1 MKKEILGISM
11 CLPYA
16 TANQA
21 GAKTAYY
28 YFENI
33 AAQEDFQLTLIT
45 KVLPSEKKYLGTLNT
60 SINYGF
66 VCNER
71 KGIAEYL
78 DLIKSLNSKLN
89 PFYKYGNVLRK
100 SVYDDIKK
108 QLLELKNNGYR
119 PSLILTIWTQ
129 MSLFIEELKS
139 IFPGAPCVAI
149 EEDVVFQMYQRK
161 QIYEKNVIKQMYF
174 SLQYKNMLKREVLAI
189 NSFDMVYVHSQ
200 KDWKLLTK
208 AGVKSVIKII
218 PAYYNHTGIV
228 RKPNGK
234 DVLYWGSMSRPE
246 NYLSAI
252 WFIKNVLP
260 QLKDIDIRFVVLGGN
275 PDSSLL
281 KYRSN
286 RIFITGFVD
295 DPSPYFEEAVCL
307 VAPLVLGA
315 GVKVK
320 ILEAMDAGIPVL
332 TNAVG
337 IEGIDAVHNRDYFHC
352 ETPEEYINIL
362 KAIFDGKLDAQAVG
376 DNAKCFMKKRY
387 NFAAEM
393 QKMIQNFR
401 LLMK

>member
-21 GAKTAYY
+21 GAKSVYY
-28 YFENI
+28 YCENI

-45 KVLPSEKKYLGTLNT
+45 KVLPNEKKYLETLNT
-60 SINYGF
+60 NVNYGF
-66 VCNER
+66 VCNDR
-71 KGIAEYL
+71 KGVAEYL

-108 QLLELKNNGYR
+108 RLLDLKNNGYR
-119 PSLILTIWTQ
+119 PSLIVTIWTQ
-129 MSLFIEELKS
+129 MSLYIEEIKS
-139 IFPGAPCVAI
+139 IFPGVPCVAI
-149 EEDVVFQMYQRK
+149 EEDVAFQVYQRK
-161 QIYEKNVIKQMYF
+161 QVYEKNLIKQIYF
-174 SLQYKNMLKREVLAI
+174 SLQYKNMLKREIVAI

-200 KDWKLLTK
+200 KDWNLLTE
-208 AGVKSVIKII
+208 AGAKSEIKTV
-218 PAYYNHTGIV
+218 PAYYNHTEIA

-234 DVLYWGSMSRPE
+234 DVLFWGSMSRPE

-252 WFIKNVLP
+252 WFIKNVMP
-260 QLKDIDIRFVVLGGN
+260 QLKDTDIRFVVLGGN

-281 KYRSN
+281 KYRSD
-286 RIFITGFVD
+286 RVLITGFVD
-295 DPSPYFEEAVCL
+295 DPSSYFEEAVCL

-320 ILEAMDAGIPVL
+320 IMEAMAAGIPVL
-332 TNAVG
+332 TNAIG
-337 IEGIDAVHNRDYFHC
+337 IEGINAIPNRDYFHC
-352 ETPEEYINIL
+352 ENPEEYVIIL

-376 DNAKCFMKKRY
+376 DNAKCFMRKCY
-387 NFAAEM
+387 NLEAEM